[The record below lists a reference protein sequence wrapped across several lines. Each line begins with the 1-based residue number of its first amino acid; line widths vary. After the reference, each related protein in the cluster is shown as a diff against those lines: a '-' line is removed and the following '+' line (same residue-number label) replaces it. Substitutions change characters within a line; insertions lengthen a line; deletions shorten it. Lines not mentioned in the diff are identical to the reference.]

1 MSDGAEVGGVAL
13 MSCFSR
19 RGGSSSLEAQ
29 GKQTRRKRKFE
40 EVLPWPSSLSCRACA
55 CVPCRGARCL
65 SIQLDFYKCM
75 EFFSRLPG
83 QKAPRP
89 GTPLP
94 FCLTFSAVQ
103 SFQSLARRRRKEA
116 DLSTLPSDVRHGLK
130 NEPVR
135 IRDSSTL
142 GRGTLP

>member
-1 MSDGAEVGGVAL
+1 

-65 SIQLDFYKCM
+65 GIQPDYYKCM

-83 QKAPRP
+83 QKAPLARYSP
-89 GTPLP
+89 PLP
-94 FCLTFSAVQ
+94 SHLLSGTEFPKPGEAQAEGGGPVHAAV
-103 SFQSLARRRRKEA
+103 
-116 DLSTLPSDVRHGLK
+116 
-130 NEPVR
+130 
-135 IRDSSTL
+135 
-142 GRGTLP
+142 